1 MLDTLFPNTH
11 QRFTSLPLLGAH
23 VDGFVQWLAQHD
35 YRPQSI
41 RVMLGYLGPIEQWL
55 LQHGL
60 QDLTRL
66 DPRLVEACWAQL
78 TYRTGRRNAA
88 VGGVLHALVRYL
100 EAAGVL
106 PPAPPV
112 PLTPSGHLLAAYTT
126 YLRHVRGLAPHTI
139 QEHHRSAAQF
149 LAYLAYDTQP
159 ARLTSLTASEVE
171 AFVCHRGARLG
182 RGTQQHYIAHLRS
195 FLRFAAT
202 TGHCPA
208 GLDRRID
215 TPRLYRREQ
224 LPRALPWDTVQALLQ
239 SIDRT
244 TPIGLRDYTILLL
257 LATYGLRVSEVAAL
271 TLDDLHWRAGWF
283 QVPRC
288 KTRSALHLPLTAP
301 VEAALVHYLQV
312 ARPNAVS
319 CRALFLRHHTPL
331 RALAPTAVSM
341 IFHRWAQRSGLA
353 IPFAGAHCLR
363 HAYAVHLLRTGH
375 ALKTIGDLL
384 GHRDSDS
391 TYGYLRLATEEL
403 RDVALPL
410 PTLSPA
416 CPPEKGASS

>member
-11 QRFTSLPLLGAH
+11 HRFTSLPLLGAH

-35 YRPQSI
+35 YRPPSI

-55 LQHGL
+55 HQHGL

-66 DPRLVEACWAQL
+66 DPQLVEACWTQL
-78 TYRTGRRNAA
+78 THRTGRRNAA
-88 VGGVLHALVRYL
+88 VGGVIHALARYL
-100 EAAGVL
+100 EAAGIV

-112 PLTPSGHLLAAYTT
+112 PLTPSGHLLTAYTT

-139 QEHHRSAAQF
+139 QEHHRSAAQL
-149 LAYLAYDTQP
+149 LAHLAYDTQP
-159 ARLTSLTASEVE
+159 ARLTHLTAQEVE
-171 AFVCHRGARLG
+171 ACVCHRGAQLG
-182 RGTQQHYIAHLRS
+182 RGTQQHYIAHVQS

-208 GLDRRID
+208 GLDGLID

-257 LATYGLRVSEVAAL
+257 LAAYGLRVSEVAAL
-271 TLDDLHWRAGWF
+271 TLDDLHWRAGWL

-288 KTRSALHLPLTAP
+288 KTRRPLHLPLTAP
-301 VEAALVHYLQV
+301 VEAALVHYLQT
-312 ARPNAVS
+312 ARPNAVP

-331 RALAPTAVSM
+331 RALAPTAISM

-353 IPFAGAHCLR
+353 IPFYGAHCVR
-363 HAYAVHLLRTGH
+363 HAYAVHLLRSGYP
-375 ALKTIGDLL
+375 LKTIGDLL

-410 PTLSPA
+410 PTLSPSRQ
-416 CPPEKGASS
+416 P